1 MSILSEQLI
10 KLLLVKNELMS
21 QTLLHCVTRS
31 IDHAHVFE
39 HEMMR
44 DGTIAYKLSS
54 HPSNNKLDPLLGR
67 EGVIVY
73 EHTSHSSNIKAL
85 K

>member
-1 MSILSEQLI
+1 MISKQHIELQR
-10 KLLLVKNELMS
+10 VKCELTS
-21 QTLLHCVTRS
+21 KTLLHCVTRS
-31 IDHAHVFE
+31 TDHAHVFE

-44 DGTIAYKLSS
+44 DETIAYKLSS
-54 HPSNNKLDPLLGR
+54 HPSNKKLDPLLGR

-85 K
+85 R